1 LETSRTY
8 RIYVAVPPAQAWRA
22 LTDPDQTE
30 KYYFG
35 SRVETDWSPGAEI
48 RYVAG
53 PHPVVDGEIVELD
66 EGHRLVTTFVPR
78 FPGAEGIP
86 PSTVTW
92 EVTPGWTGE
101 LSGVALTHS
110 DFDFGN
116 PAAQVFDDGW
126 VLTLSSLKS
135 LLETGKPLPPP
146 PSG

>member
-1 LETSRTY
+1 MDASRTY
-8 RIYVAVPPAQAWRA
+8 RVYVAASPDQAWQA

-35 SRVETDWSPGAEI
+35 SRVETDWRPGAGI
-48 RYVAG
+48 SHVAG
-53 PHPVVDGEIVELD
+53 SRRVVEGEIVDVE
-66 EGHRLVTTFVPR
+66 EGRRLQTTFVPR

-86 PSTVTW
+86 ASNVTW
-92 EVTPGWTGE
+92 EVTPGWTGA
-101 LSGVALTHS
+101 LCQIALTHS

-126 VLTLSSLKS
+126 VLPLSSLKS
-135 LLETGKPLPPP
+135 LLETGNPLPPP